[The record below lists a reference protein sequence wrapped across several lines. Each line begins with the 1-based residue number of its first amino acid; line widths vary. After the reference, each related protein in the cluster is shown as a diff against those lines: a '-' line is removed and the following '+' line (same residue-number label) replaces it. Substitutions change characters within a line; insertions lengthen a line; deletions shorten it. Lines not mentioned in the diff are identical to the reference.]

1 MFKPKQTHPK
11 WYLWLYPYLSFIRYD
26 RKMFFRTI
34 TGRENWHWHYEWENI
49 GAQSEQEAEREYY
62 RWLFR
67 DKEMFNIEE
76 LSKIVGVAPHIIR
89 YWETEFPQIKP
100 ERDEIG
106 QRRYSRKDLQIIQRI
121 HYLLFESKYSIADTK
136 IRLAKEFR

>member
-11 WYLWLYPYLSFIRYD
+11 WYLRLYPYLWMLCHHPSEV
-26 RKMFFRTI
+26 FR
-34 TGRENWHWHYEWENI
+34 GNWGWHYEWENI

-67 DKEMFNIEE
+67 DKEMFSMEE

-106 QRRYSRKDLQIIQRI
+106 ENQYSRKELQVIQRI